1 MTVGNLGG
9 VNDED
14 IILLSGGVWS
24 MVFDGADVGEEA
36 LVAAGSLVPPG
47 MKVPDGTLV
56 MGSPARVVRL
66 LSAQEREE
74 QRERAR
80 HYAEL
85 AGRYARG
92 EAP

>member
-1 MTVGNLGG
+1 M
-9 VNDED
+9 
-14 IILLSGGVWS
+14 
-24 MVFDGADVGEEA
+24 A

-92 EAP
+92 EEP